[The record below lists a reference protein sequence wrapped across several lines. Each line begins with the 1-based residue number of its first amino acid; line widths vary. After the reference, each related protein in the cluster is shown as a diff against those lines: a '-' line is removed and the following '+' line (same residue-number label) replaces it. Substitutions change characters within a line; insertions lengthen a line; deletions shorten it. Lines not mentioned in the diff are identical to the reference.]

1 MKAYLNEFADFD
13 NGTAFDTILAAV
25 STYGFKDHSWHND
38 AMPCIL
44 AEQDN
49 GFHLIIWVDFK
60 DPNKAE
66 FVDQRKDGTFKQFI
80 FGERDEDGEYTE
92 EWQYDDVNALI
103 AHVEKVMT
111 A

>member
-1 MKAYLNEFADFD
+1 MKAYLKEFADFD

-44 AEQDN
+44 MEHDN
-49 GFHLIIWVDFK
+49 GFQLIIWVDFK
-60 DPNKAE
+60 DPTKAE
-66 FVDQRKDGTFKQFI
+66 FVEQRQDGTVKQFM
-80 FGERDEDGEYTE
+80 FGERDEHGEYTE